1 MKKLMLSLAVCG
13 MIVYT
18 AVQANAMNLPTN
30 PSSIYQDDE
39 KIDPENL
46 PEQVKESIKKDDK
59 MKKRKISEA
68 KTERKD
74 NKMVYVVKFE
84 KDESGEEMTKKFDAM
99 GNEVSKDEDGPKQ
112 RKPGQQ
118 QRPAQQ
124 QQQSPQQGSPQQ
136 GTPGNTPPN
145 L

>member
-13 MIVYT
+13 MFGFT
-18 AVQANAMNLPTN
+18 AIQANATDLPAN
-30 PSSIYQDDE
+30 PSSIFQDDE

-46 PEQVKESIKKDDK
+46 PEQVKETIKKDDK
-59 MKKRKISEA
+59 MKKKKIAEA
-68 KTERKD
+68 RTERKD
-74 NKMVYVVKFE
+74 NQMYYVVKFE
-84 KDESGEEMTKKFDAM
+84 KDDSGEEVTKKFDAM
-99 GNEVSKDEDGPKQ
+99 GNEAKEDGQGQ
-112 RKPGQQ
+112 RPGQQ

-124 QQQSPQQGSPQQ
+124 QQQTPQGSPQQ